1 MENLNALIVK
11 WAGPVRVAEA
21 HELDALTGSGWKILA
36 VYEEDHLEV
45 AYDQEPNPNPREGST
60 DYNYASTL
68 SVNRSHRCRRAQ
80 FLLGYETGSHRA
92 EQASRIEQMA
102 KDLKEATSGLEE
114 ALKEQKKVEEDR
126 DRLKRVSE
134 NSSVR
139 VNELL
144 DEVKHEQARVRRI
157 EGDMAKVR
165 QAVGDLRWREITAP
179 EETSA

>member
-1 MENLNALIVK
+1 
-11 WAGPVRVAEA
+11 
-21 HELDALTGSGWKILA
+21 
-36 VYEEDHLEV
+36 
-45 AYDQEPNPNPREGST
+45 
-60 DYNYASTL
+60 
-68 SVNRSHRCRRAQ
+68 
-80 FLLGYETGSHRA
+80 
-92 EQASRIEQMA
+92 MA